1 MTVVVQPEART
12 KWPGRASDQAEAEKI
27 ACGRYTKLDFKG
39 NSVSLQSSFG
49 GQRSI
54 PLGQSSII
62 RQGEQAQLATFACA
76 VIVPICESDRVKANF
91 DAFLR

>member
-1 MTVVVQPEART
+1 MGISPHRVALSCRQQNYSDRQPITER
-12 KWPGRASDQAEAEKI
+12 EI
-27 ACGRYTKLDFKG
+27 ADFKG
-39 NSVSLQSSFG
+39 YYKMRPKIRSSFG